1 MFITHSH
8 TDHILG
14 AVWVIRQISALMN
27 SGKYDGNFNIYC
39 HNECVDSITAIC
51 NHTLAPKF
59 LKNINTKIFINEVK
73 DGEKQN
79 VGSIRLTFFDIFSD
93 KTKQFGFKAV
103 CRQEKFSPVS
113 VMNRSMKNAEILFK
127 TAIILC
133 VKLFV
138 FTVKKIFL
146 SPTKNSTAQHLMPEN
161 LQRVFLQKILSCITP
176 RTKHFKHAKEHIL
189 QRREQFLTEIYLFPM
204 ILKLLT

>member
-1 MFITHSH
+1 MP
-8 TDHILG
+8 
-14 AVWVIRQISALMN
+14 AVSN
-27 SGKYDGNFNIYC
+27 SLSLIY
-39 HNECVDSITAIC
+39 
-51 NHTLAPKF
+51 F
-59 LKNINTKIFINEVK
+59 
-73 DGEKQN
+73 Q
-79 VGSIRLTFFDIFSD
+79 
-93 KTKQFGFKAV
+93 TKQSNSDSRLFF
-103 CRQEKFSPVS
+103 RQEKFSPVS

-127 TAIILC
+127 TVIILC

-146 SPTKNSTAQHLMPEN
+146 SPTKNSTAQRLTPEN

-189 QRREQFLTEIYLFPM
+189 QRQEQFLTEIYLFPM

>member
-1 MFITHSH
+1 MT
-8 TDHILG
+8 
-14 AVWVIRQISALMN
+14 VIS
-27 SGKYDGNFNIYC
+27 C